1 MVYFQL
7 KCMPPF
13 VVVLI
18 RRPECLTAVP
28 LIYTVTDARHS
39 VSGNADNRDPGH
51 DFQMDALLQKV
62 YYVVD
67 KFFFRYLCSQIFL
80 LESVKLD

>member
-1 MVYFQL
+1 MLYFQL

-67 KFFFRYLCSQIFL
+67 KFFFVIFVLEFFFWSQ
-80 LESVKLD
+80 

>member
-39 VSGNADNRDPGH
+39 MSGNADNRDPGH

-67 KFFFRYLCSQIFL
+67 KFFFVIFVLKFFFWSQ
-80 LESVKLD
+80 

>member
-18 RRPECLTAVP
+18 RSPECLTAVP
-28 LIYTVTDARHS
+28 TIYTVTDARHS

-62 YYVVD
+62 YYR
-67 KFFFRYLCSQIFL
+67 FGSF
-80 LESVKLD
+80 